1 MAAKQY
7 DSGIHDQQA
16 AKANEAVSFNG
27 TFDSVPDVFVT
38 SYSTGDPAKG
48 TGATSITTTGFNI
61 YSETTG
67 NTGWVARETG
77 FDEGS
82 SSSSSSTSSS
92 SSSRSSSSRSSSSR
106 SSSSS
111 SRSSSSTSSSSATP
125 GTVVYGHHT
134 GTTEDYDE
142 NFAVNWI
149 PGGWVI
155 DGTAGTDAE
164 TISADNCGAITVS
177 EPWYLGNMIA
187 VVKVDK
193 YQTGSGPA
201 PIIQYKTAST
211 EAGLIAESWTLYDG
225 VSFLSLGW
233 IQLRLHH
240 V

>member
-7 DSGIHDQQA
+7 DSGIHDQQI

-38 SYSTGDPAKG
+38 SYSTAEPAKG

-92 SSSRSSSSRSSSSR
+92 SSSSSRSSSSSSSSSRSSSSR

-142 NFAVNWI
+142 NFVVNWI

-164 TISADNCGAITVS
+164 TISAEACGAITES
-177 EPWYLGNMIA
+177 EPWYLGSMIA
-187 VVKVDK
+187 VVR
-193 YQTGSGPA
+193 
-201 PIIQYKTAST
+201 I
-211 EAGLIAESWTLYDG
+211 
-225 VSFLSLGW
+225 
-233 IQLRLHH
+233 
-240 V
+240 

>member
-7 DSGIHDQQA
+7 DSGIENIAVAKTSQA
-16 AKANEAVSFNG
+16 ATFND
-27 TFDSVPDVFVT
+27 TFDSAPDVFVT

-67 NTGWVARETG
+67 NTGWVARESG

-82 SSSSSSTSSS
+82 SSSSS

-111 SRSSSSTSSSSATP
+111 SKSSSSTSSSSATP

-142 NFAVNWI
+142 NFVVNWI
-149 PGGWVI
+149 PGGWII

-164 TISADNCGAITVS
+164 TISAEACGAITES
-177 EPWYLGNMIA
+177 EPWYLGSMIA
-187 VVKVDK
+187 VVRIDK

-201 PIIQYKTAST
+201 PVIQYKTAST
-211 EAGLIAESWTLYDG
+211 AAGLAAESWTLYDG

-233 IQLRLHH
+233 IQLRLTH